1 MFTCTKCDAQFSKW
15 AGRCSE
21 CQGWGTLNETDEI
34 ESAVRASGRSPLHAP
49 ARGVLLTEET
59 VVVHDRLSSG
69 EDEVDRVLGG
79 GIVPGSLILLSGE
92 PGVGKSTLVAQ
103 IATFSPSLVAPHL
116 VPSPAHR
123 IGTPHPLPPSPSSDS
138 PLTPPAPS
146 PCKEQRGEGEV
157 KIYNEKTLVSP
168 PPFSFGRGRGQWGEG
183 SNIGTPHPLPPSP
196 CKEQRGEEEVKIYDE
211 KIFVSP
217 PPSAFG
223 AGGGDNAVPAIARLE
238 RRRGVR
244 GKQLTKGEAEAQGGE
259 VLYISGEESASQLAS
274 RFKRLEKKFDHVKYL
289 EVQPVET
296 IISTIEKEKPTLAII
311 DSIQTVDSLDLEAT
325 AGSPNLVRYATNL
338 LLQCAKHTNVPIMI
352 IGQVTKDG
360 SIAGPK
366 TLEHLVDVVL
376 SLEGDPVHAFRILRA
391 TKNRFGSTDE
401 VGVFEMA
408 KNGLVAVPN
417 PSERFLAERQ
427 NTPGSVIT
435 AILEGSRVFLVEVQA
450 LVEKSFYPSPV
461 RRASGFDVNR
471 LQMLSA
477 ILSSRAGAN
486 LGDKDIYVNV
496 IGGMELNEPAA
507 DLAVCAAILSAVSN
521 KTNPE
526 PTVYFGEV
534 GLGGEVRSVLG
545 TERRLKE
552 AERVGLKQ
560 AITPAKI
567 KSVREL

>member
-1 MFTCTKCDAQFSKW
+1 MFICTKCDAQFSKW

-21 CQGWGTLNETDEI
+21 CQGWGTLKESDENKPF
-34 ESAVRASGRSPLHAP
+34 ERPQGHRP
-49 ARGVLLTEET
+49 AAKVGVLLSEET
-59 VVVHDRLSSG
+59 VVAHARLPSG

-79 GIVPGSLILLSGE
+79 GVVPGSLVLISGE

-103 IATFSPSLVAPHL
+103 IAA
-116 VPSPAHR
+116 
-123 IGTPHPLPPSPSSDS
+123 
-138 PLTPPAPS
+138 
-146 PCKEQRGEGEV
+146 
-157 KIYNEKTLVSP
+157 
-168 PPFSFGRGRGQWGEG
+168 
-183 SNIGTPHPLPPSP
+183 
-196 CKEQRGEEEVKIYDE
+196 
-211 KIFVSP
+211 
-217 PPSAFG
+217 G
-223 AGGGDNAVPAIARLE
+223 AADA
-238 RRRGVR
+238 
-244 GKQLTKGEAEAQGGE
+244 
-259 VLYISGEESASQLAS
+259 LYISGEESASQLAS
-274 RFKRLEKKFDHVKYL
+274 RFKRLEKKFDQVKYL

-296 IISTIEKEKPTLAII
+296 IVSTIEKEKPALAII
-311 DSIQTVDSLDLEAT
+311 DSIQTVDSLDMEAA

-338 LLQCAKHTNVPIMI
+338 LLQCAKRTNVPIII

-435 AILEGSRVFLVEVQA
+435 AVLEGSRVFLVEVQA

-507 DLAVCAAILSAVSN
+507 DLAVCAAILSAASN
-521 KTNPE
+521 KANTE

-545 TERRLKE
+545 AERRLKE
-552 AERVGLKQ
+552 ADRVGLKKSV
-560 AITPAKI
+560 TPAGI